1 MSTIKIGINGFGRI
15 GRLAFRVA
23 ASRPNVEVVG
33 INDLLAVD
41 HLAYL
46 LKYDSVHGQF
56 DGTIDVKDGKLVVNG
71 NEIRITAE
79 RNPEDLKWDAVGADV
94 VLDCT
99 GIFTDLE
106 GAGKHIKA
114 GAKKVAISAPS
125 ADAPMFVM
133 GVNHKSITAAD
144 TIVSN
149 ASCTTNCLAPIAK
162 VLNDNFGIVEGL
174 MTTVHA
180 ATATQFTVD
189 GPSKKDF
196 RLGRAS
202 LNNIVPASTGAA
214 KAVGKVIPELNGKLT
229 GMAFRVPTVD
239 VSVVDLTCR
248 LEKGASFDE
257 VKKAIK
263 HASENELAGVLGYTE
278 EGVVSQDFVS
288 EPRTSVFDANA
299 SIGLNDNF
307 VKIVSWYDNEFGYST
322 KLVDLAE
329 YINAVK

>member
-1 MSTIKIGINGFGRI
+1 MANLKLGINGFGRI
-15 GRLAFRVA
+15 GRLAFRSAV
-23 ASRPNVEVVG
+23 SRPDVEVVG

-46 LKYDSVHGQF
+46 LKYDSVHGKFQ
-56 DGTIDVKDGKLVVNG
+56 GTIDVRDGKLVVNG
-71 NEIRITAE
+71 KEIRITSE
-79 RNPEDLKWDAVGADV
+79 RNPEDLKWDEIGTDV

-99 GIFTDLE
+99 GIFKDLA
-106 GAGKHIKA
+106 GAQKHIDA

-133 GVNHKSITAAD
+133 GVNHKKIKSSD

-149 ASCTTNCLAPIAK
+149 ASCTTNCLAPLAK
-162 VLNDNFGIVEGL
+162 VINDNFGIVEGL

-248 LEKGASFDE
+248 LEKGASFDD
-257 VKKAIK
+257 VKAALK
-263 HASENELAGVLGYTE
+263 HASENELKGILGYTD

-288 EPRTSVFDANA
+288 ETRTSVFDANA

-307 VKIVSWYDNEFGYST
+307 VKLVSWYDNEFGYST
-322 KLVDLAE
+322 KLVDLAQ
-329 YINAVK
+329 YINSI

>member
-1 MSTIKIGINGFGRI
+1 MSKVKIGINGFGRI
-15 GRLAFRVA
+15 GRIAFRVA
-23 ASRPNVEVVG
+23 VNRPEIQIVG
-33 INDLLAVD
+33 INDLLDVN

-46 LKYDSVHGQF
+46 LKYDSVHGRF
-56 DGTIDVKDGKLVVNG
+56 DGDIQVTNGNLVVNG
-71 NEIRITAE
+71 TTIRVSAE
-79 RNPEDLKWDAVGADV
+79 RNPEDLKWDEVGADI

-99 GIFTDLE
+99 GIFTTLE
-106 GAGKHIKA
+106 GAGKHITA
-114 GAKKVAISAPS
+114 GAKKVVISAPS

-133 GVNHKSITAAD
+133 GVNHKKITSED

-149 ASCTTNCLAPIAK
+149 ASCTTNCLAPLAK
-162 VLNDNFGIVEGL
+162 VINDKFGIVEGL

-189 GPSKKDF
+189 GPSRKDY

-239 VSVVDLTCR
+239 VSVVDLTVR
-248 LEKGASFDE
+248 LEKSASFEE
-257 VKKAIK
+257 VKAALKD
-263 HASENELAGVLGYTE
+263 ASENEMKGILGYTE

-288 EPRTSVFDANA
+288 DPRTSVFDANA

-307 VKIVSWYDNEFGYST
+307 VKLVSWYDNEFGYST

-329 YINAVK
+329 YIHSI

>member
-71 NEIRITAE
+71 KEIRITAE

-99 GIFTDLE
+99 GIFTNLE

-133 GVNHKSITAAD
+133 GVNHKKITAAD

-257 VKKAIK
+257 VKAAIK
-263 HASENELAGVLGYTE
+263 HASENELKGILGYTD

-307 VKIVSWYDNEFGYST
+307 VKIISWYDNEFGYST

-329 YINAVK
+329 YIHAVK

>member
-71 NEIRITAE
+71 KEIRITAE

-99 GIFTDLE
+99 GIFTNLE

-133 GVNHKSITAAD
+133 GVNHKKITAAD

-257 VKKAIK
+257 VKAAIK
-263 HASENELAGVLGYTE
+263 HASENELKGILGYTD

-307 VKIVSWYDNEFGYST
+307 VKIISWYDNEFGYST